1 MPQRIVSL
9 LCSGGGFIA
18 ISLGVLLARDHL
30 RRARRLHRKTGLIHA
45 AMPEGWG
52 SWFFQGFA
60 DLTAGTRWAV
70 AACLLVFWM
79 IVGIGLVSVGVRLAW

>member
-1 MPQRIVSL
+1 MPQWIVSI
-9 LCSGGGFIA
+9 LCLGGGFIA
-18 ISLGVLLARDHL
+18 ISLGVLLARDRL

-60 DLTAGTRWAV
+60 DVTAGTRWAV
-70 AACLLVFWM
+70 AACILAFWM
-79 IVGIGLVSVGVRLAW
+79 IVGIGLMSLGVHFGW